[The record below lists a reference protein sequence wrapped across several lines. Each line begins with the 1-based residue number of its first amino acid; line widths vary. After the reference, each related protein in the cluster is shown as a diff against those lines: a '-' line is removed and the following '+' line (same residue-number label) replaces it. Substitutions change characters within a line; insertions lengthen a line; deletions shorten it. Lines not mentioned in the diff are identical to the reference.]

1 MNFVNI
7 LRWIIRIILLV
18 LLIILIID
26 NMQTTT
32 FNFLGIYHA
41 TLPLIIL
48 ILSFLALGI
57 IIGFIVGIVRN
68 FELKAK
74 INMLEKELRN
84 VKTTNID

>member
-1 MNFVNI
+1 MKFVNI
-7 LRWIIRIILLV
+7 LRWILRIVLLV

-57 IIGFIVGIVRN
+57 VIGFIVGIIRN
-68 FELKAK
+68 IELKAK
-74 INMLEKELRN
+74 INMLEKELKN
-84 VKTTNID
+84 KQTSSLV

>member
-7 LRWIIRIILLV
+7 LRWMIRIILLV